1 MRRVR
6 TRALSMVVAV
16 CFTVLTMQGKS
27 IVNLPSL
34 DKELYE
40 NEMINDLNK
49 DDKLKSLKLSKNN
62 YHRKMAQK

>member
-1 MRRVR
+1 MRRAR

-16 CFTVLTMQGKS
+16 CFVFLTMQGKS

-40 NEMINDLNK
+40 NEMTNDLNK
-49 DDKLKSLKLSKNN
+49 DDKLKSLKLSKNS